1 MDPPDVFISLL
12 SVLTGKNEGEGK
24 DEQPSSLSGSAQDSF
39 SLNSK
44 QTSGVLIKDVFSMLL

>member
-44 QTSGVLIKDVFSMLL
+44 QTSGVLIKDV